1 MFRICTY
8 CTTPLSHHTPQPLPQ
23 KNSFQKEYHSSAF
36 RPHEGE
42 GAYARPLTAPFV
54 VDTVDFG
61 ADAPV
66 EKGLTVRSAC
76 MDGGGACG
84 LGWWV
89 DGVGVCLGLS
99 IGRSTDRRTTPPTPP
114 HTHPNQP
121 INKSNTTPK
130 TSCPRLPPPRRASP
144 PPCACGTRSISETMG
159 RRDQVCNIF
168 IYICV
173 CVRVWFVAIT
183 TRVCI

>member
-1 MFRICTY
+1 MYIYIYMGAFVFVSYLYILHHPSL
-8 CTTPLSHHTPQPLPQ
+8 TPHTPTPPQ

-76 MDGGGACG
+76 VDGGGACG
-84 LGWWV
+84 LGW
-89 DGVGVCLGLS
+89 
-99 IGRSTDRRTTPPTPP
+99 
-114 HTHPNQP
+114 
-121 INKSNTTPK
+121 
-130 TSCPRLPPPRRASP
+130 
-144 PPCACGTRSISETMG
+144 
-159 RRDQVCNIF
+159 
-168 IYICV
+168 
-173 CVRVWFVAIT
+173 
-183 TRVCI
+183 